1 MTIMVK
7 KKSVSF
13 GFLLSDVTRLLRKHF
28 DRRATAFGLTRAQ
41 WRALKWLSAGEG
53 MHQSELAEQLEMEPI
68 AIGRVIDRLQS
79 AGFVERRADP
89 TDRRRWQL
97 CLTAQAQ
104 AVLDD
109 MQTISRELR
118 GEAMRGIAAAE
129 IRRTTAVLERIKEN
143 LLALDVPGG
152 KAAGK

>member
-1 MTIMVK
+1 MVR
-7 KKSVSF
+7 KKSSSF

-41 WRALKWLSAGEG
+41 WRALQWLNAGEG

-97 CLTAQAQ
+97 CLTAQAR

-118 GEAMRGIAAAE
+118 GDAMRGIAAAE
-129 IRRTTAVLERIKEN
+129 IKRTTAVLERIKQN
-143 LLALDVPGG
+143 LLALDVP
-152 KAAGK
+152 AGKGNRK